1 MRIIY
6 VTACMPF
13 GTAEAFIIDEIREL
27 LVKHDVLIVPRSP
40 GKLGA
45 HGASL
50 AKHTNRESLL
60 SLRVVTTALGLLTR
74 MPGRVFSSA
83 SCVRRS
89 RSLAI
94 ALRNLAVLPKA
105 LWLASVAT
113 LWKADHMHCHWAG
126 TTATMT
132 LIASQLSGIPWS
144 LTAHRSDIVGNN
156 LLIEKAKSARTVR
169 AISEDGRRMM
179 TGLGVKV
186 GRKLRVLPMGVA
198 IPTDCRYKRPKSAV
212 LFCPADLL
220 EVKGHRFLLHAWRLL
235 QDRGIRGELWLAG
248 EGDLKK
254 SLERLVA
261 QLRISDSVR
270 FLGTINHAIL
280 LELYAKGEVSA
291 VALASV
297 DLGGGCREG
306 IPVALVEAM
315 SYGIPVI
322 ATSTG
327 GIPELIQPGTGLL
340 VPPADPTALA
350 DAILRILQDESLA
363 EEIGRGARRHIISTR
378 DVVRIASKLEALF
391 EDQLDQH
398 SSINRE
404 TRTPL
409 LLL

>member
-1 MRIIY
+1 
-6 VTACMPF
+6 MPF
-13 GTAEAFIIDEIREL
+13 GSAEAFIIDEIREL

-40 GKLGA
+40 GKLGP
-45 HGASL
+45 HGAGL
-50 AKHTNRESLL
+50 ARHTNRQSLL
-60 SLRVVTTALGLLTR
+60 SFQVVSTAVGLLLR

-83 SCVRRS
+83 SCLRRS

-94 ALRNLAVLPKA
+94 AFRNLAVLPKA
-105 LWLASVAT
+105 LWLASVAS

-132 LIASQLSGIPWS
+132 LIASKLSGIPWS
-144 LTAHRSDIVGNN
+144 LTAHRWDIVGNN

-169 AISEDGRRMM
+169 TISHDGRRMM
-179 TGLGVKV
+179 TGLGVKA
-186 GRKLRVLPMGVA
+186 GHKLRVLPMGVT
-198 IPTDCRYKRPKSAV
+198 IPTDCRYKRPESAV
-212 LFCPADLL
+212 LLCPANLL
-220 EVKGHRFLLHAWRLL
+220 EVKGHRFLLCAWRLL

-248 EGDLKK
+248 EGELKR
-254 SLERLVA
+254 SLEKLVA
-261 QLRISDSVR
+261 QLQISDTVR
-270 FLGTINHAIL
+270 FLGTINHAML
-280 LELYAKGEVSA
+280 LEMYAKGEVSA

-350 DAILRILQDESLA
+350 DAIARVLQDNSLA
-363 EEIGRGARRHIISTR
+363 EQIGRGGRRHIMSTR
-378 DVVRIASKLEALF
+378 DMVRIASKLEALF
-391 EDQLDQH
+391 EGQFDQH
-398 SSINRE
+398 SR
-404 TRTPL
+404 
-409 LLL
+409 

>member
-13 GTAEAFIIDEIREL
+13 GSAEAFIIEEIREL
-27 LVKHDVLIVPRSP
+27 LVKHAVLIVPRSP
-40 GKLGA
+40 GKLGPN
-45 HGASL
+45 GAGL

-60 SLRVVTTALGLLTR
+60 SLRVVTTALGLLAR
-74 MPGRVFSSA
+74 APGRVFSSA
-83 SCVRRS
+83 SCLRRS
-89 RSLAI
+89 RSFAI

-132 LIASQLSGIPWS
+132 LIASKLSGIPWS

-198 IPTDCRYKRPKSAV
+198 IPTDCRYKRPKSTV
-212 LFCPADLL
+212 LLCPADLL

-248 EGDLKK
+248 EGKLKRT
-254 SLERLVA
+254 LEKLVA
-261 QLRISDSVR
+261 RLQISDTVR
-270 FLGTINHAIL
+270 FLGTINHTML

-378 DVVRIASKLEALF
+378 DVVCIASKLEALF
-391 EDQLDQH
+391 EDQFDQH